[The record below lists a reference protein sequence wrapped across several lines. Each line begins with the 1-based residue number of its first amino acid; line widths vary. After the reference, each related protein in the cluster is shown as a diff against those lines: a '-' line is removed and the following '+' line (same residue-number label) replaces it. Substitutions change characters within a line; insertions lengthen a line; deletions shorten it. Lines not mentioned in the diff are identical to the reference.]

1 MREEVPHDTEWYY
14 IQRSHDRCI
23 AWTEVSK
30 RFDEITGS
38 CDRPES
44 SLQTKWN
51 TALRW
56 KFSEDLKL
64 GELVHKHA
72 IASEGQGYRNYKK
85 KSEVDWGKVLRDYKD
100 DSSNPTIVKRRVLR
114 LGLVRKKEASKS
126 LGRPRVRP
134 KPVAIYSDRL
144 SATGFSDIR
153 LKNRY
158 SKVEYARIF
167 EGNAYSFI
175 FDLHSRQDSTNPCY
189 DLLAPVFTLLKTEL
203 EPKREPIDPQDT
215 SFLVTLHL
223 NEWKAVKVCLE
234 NYVFTAERHR
244 KLFKRCLINWLFP
257 GSRPQKLCSHHFI
270 QQHLITNARG
280 KKFHHCI
287 IANACIILS

>member
-1 MREEVPHDTEWYY
+1 MREEVPRDAQQYH

-30 RFDEITGS
+30 RFNELTGG
-38 CDRPES
+38 CDRAES

-51 TALRW
+51 STLRW
-56 KFSEDLKL
+56 KLSEDLKL
-64 GELVHKHA
+64 GELVRKHT
-72 IASEGQGYRNYKK
+72 IASEGQGYRNYQIL
-85 KSEVDWGKVLRDYKD
+85 SEVGWVGVLRDFND
-100 DSSNPTIVKRRVLR
+100 DSLNPTIVQRRSVR
-114 LGLVRKKEASKS
+114 LGLVRKKEGTKS

-134 KPVAIYSDRL
+134 KPVVVYSDRL
-144 SATGFSDIR
+144 SASGLSDIR

-257 GSRPQKLCSHHFI
+257 G
-270 QQHLITNARG
+270 
-280 KKFHHCI
+280 
-287 IANACIILS
+287 